1 MPDPKADAP
10 LVLLVSP
17 SQWVTRSLDS
27 ILVPAGYTVLR
38 TFTAEQAMEQAA
50 VVRPDVVIIDDRLP
64 DGDAPGLCERLRSSG
79 ALDPTSP
86 VLVTSQALEG
96 RETRLRSLRAGAWG
110 HLTFPLDA
118 EEMLLSLEVFLG
130 AKRAADSL
138 RDLSLIDPLTGCYSA
153 RGLLRRAHELG
164 AEAMRHG
171 RALACATIAP
181 SQDGDTAAL
190 PDKETVRTL
199 ARLIDLETRDS
210 DSVGRIGHSEFVVL
224 APDTGVEGVRRMAER
239 LTEHESGKEQ
249 DPEQGA
255 RWSLRAGCFAVQN
268 FRDAAI
274 DATELLT
281 RSTLALRQT
290 QATTT
295 APRVH
300 FFRAG
305 AVH

>member
-1 MPDPKADAP
+1 MPEPKADSP

-38 TFTAEQAMEQAA
+38 TFNGEQALEQAG

-64 DGDAPGLCERLRSSG
+64 DTEATALCERLRNSG
-79 ALDPTSP
+79 TLDATSP
-86 VLVTSQALEG
+86 VLITSQALEG
-96 RETRLRSLRAGAWG
+96 REARLRSLRAGAWG
-110 HLTFPLDA
+110 HLKFPLDA
-118 EEMLLSLEVFLG
+118 EEMLLSLEVFLK
-130 AKRAADSL
+130 AKRVADSL
-138 RDLSLIDPLTGCYSA
+138 RDLSLVDPLTGCYSA

-164 AEAMRHG
+164 AEAARHG
-171 RALACATIAP
+171 RPLACVTIAP
-181 SQDGDTAAL
+181 STDGESTPLAEAETARIL
-190 PDKETVRTL
+190 G
-199 ARLIDLETRDS
+199 RLLDLETRDS
-210 DSVGRIGHSEFVVL
+210 DSVGRIGHSEFAVL
-224 APDTGVEGVRRMAER
+224 APDTGVDGVRRMAER
-239 LTEHESGKEQ
+239 LTAREPDDNS
-249 DPEQGA
+249 DPSERA

-290 QATTT
+290 QATQT